1 MSTLE
6 LDRPT
11 DLSGPGPESV
21 GGAES
26 YRGALAPGAEPLT
39 RRELIVLRHLAD
51 DHLTLREI
59 ASTLFVTRNTIKSQ
73 VQSIYRKLGV
83 NTRDDAV
90 SWARSVGLS

>member
-11 DLSGPGPESV
+11 DLAAGKDLA
-21 GGAES
+21 GGAEPG
-26 YRGALAPGAEPLT
+26 RGSLAPGAEPLT

-51 DHLTLREI
+51 DLTLREI

-73 VQSIYRKLGV
+73 VQSIYRKIGV